1 MGRNLTIAFFAV
13 WFVVTAYFAV
23 KQVLIV
29 RGHFTDA
36 RWPCLVSGD
45 RGEEI
50 ATAISLWVLV
60 AFFAFAL
67 VEAV

>member
-1 MGRNLTIAFFAV
+1 VGRNLTIAFFAA
-13 WFVVTAYFAV
+13 WFVLTTYFAV

-29 RGHFTDA
+29 RGHFLNA
-36 RWPCLVSGD
+36 RWPCVVSED

-50 ATAISLWVLV
+50 ATAVSLWVLV

-67 VEAV
+67 VVAA

>member
-1 MGRNLTIAFFAV
+1 M
-13 WFVVTAYFAV
+13 YFAV

-36 RWPCLVSGD
+36 RWPCVVSGD
-45 RGEEI
+45 RGEEV
-50 ATAISLWVLV
+50 AAAISLWVLA